1 MIKRTVGLRPIKYSK
16 LPSDVT
22 IGLFNDSAY
31 EKQSLAESFSKLN
44 IKPTF
49 MNEKDIFY
57 QWNGN
62 KDVNELDFVLLFSHI
77 PHNELKDIWS
87 ITGCD
92 QIIKF
97 ASFNRI
103 YNQCVYGQ
111 DFLWINCNDVD
122 TIEQKIRW
130 DKITLSSS
138 SKLKK
143 SDSVIP
149 KETLKI
155 KTPPNLPVGF
165 TTVSVPTPPPR
176 PTPTPSPEVIET
188 QQENNPKIRKLI
200 SENNIVNVTDIV
212 DDEEQT
218 WTVSLPKK
226 VVVLDEDI
234 YSKSNNTTSNNDDG
248 ACNIL

>member
-22 IGLFNDSAY
+22 IGLFNDSVF
-31 EKQSLAESFSKLN
+31 ERQSLSEAFDKLN

-49 MNEKDIFY
+49 MTEKEIFD

-62 KDVNELDFVLLFSHI
+62 QDIPDLDFVLLFSHI
-77 PHNELKDIWS
+77 PHNELKDIWN

-122 TIEQKIRW
+122 SIEQKIRW
-130 DKITLSSS
+130 DKITFSAS

-143 SDSVIP
+143 NDTVIP
-149 KETLKI
+149 KKETLRI
-155 KTPPNLPVGF
+155 TTPPHLPEEF
-165 TTVSVPTPPPR
+165 TTVSIPTAPSRPVP
-176 PTPTPSPEVIET
+176 EFIET
-188 QQENNPKIRKLI
+188 KQESEPKVRKLI

-226 VVVLDEDI
+226 IVVLDEDV
-234 YSKSNNTTSNNDDG
+234 SQVKSNQENDG
-248 ACNIL
+248 TCNIL

>member
-22 IGLFNDSAY
+22 IGLFNDSVY
-31 EKQSLAESFSKLN
+31 ERQSLSDAFDKLN

-49 MNEKDIFY
+49 MTEKEIFEE
-57 QWNGN
+57 WNGN
-62 KDVNELDFVLLFSHI
+62 QDIPELDFVLLFSHI
-77 PHNELKDIWS
+77 PHNELKDIWN

-122 TIEQKIRW
+122 SIEQKIRW
-130 DKITLSSS
+130 DKITLSAS

-143 SDSVIP
+143 NDTFIP
-149 KETLKI
+149 KKETLRI
-155 KTPPNLPVGF
+155 ATPPHLPEEF
-165 TTVSVPTPPPR
+165 TTVSIPEAPPR
-176 PTPTPSPEVIET
+176 PVPEVIET
-188 QQENNPKIRKLI
+188 KQESNPKVRKLI
-200 SENNIVNVTDIV
+200 SENNIVSVTDIV
-212 DDEEQT
+212 GNEEQT

-226 VVVLDEDI
+226 IVVLDEDV
-234 YSKSNNTTSNNDDG
+234 SQVKSNQENDG
-248 ACNIL
+248 TCNIL

>member
-22 IGLFNDSAY
+22 IGLFNDSVY
-31 EKQSLAESFSKLN
+31 ERQSLSDAFSKLH

-49 MNEKDIFY
+49 MDEKEIFA

-62 KDVNELDFVLLFSHI
+62 QDIQDLDFVLLFSHI
-77 PHNELKDIWS
+77 PHNELKDIWN

-122 TIEQKIRW
+122 SIEQKIRW
-130 DKITLSSS
+130 DKITLSAS

-143 SDSVIP
+143 SESISP

-155 KTPPNLPVGF
+155 GTPPNLPEEF
-165 TTVSVPTPPPR
+165 TTVSVPVPPPR
-176 PTPTPSPEVIET
+176 PIPEVIET
-188 QQENNPKIRKLI
+188 KQESNPKIRKLV

-212 DDEEQT
+212 NNEEHT

-226 VVVLDEDI
+226 VIILDEDV
-234 YSKSNNTTSNNDDG
+234 SQENRNLSDKNEDG
-248 ACNIL
+248 SCNIL